1 MKQTVR
7 LDRNDLRILDVLH
20 KCGRLSNAQLAR
32 EVGLSE
38 SACFQRMKRLEQ
50 RQVIT
55 GYQVM
60 VNTRLLGPSIT
71 VMTMVD
77 LDTAKQTD
85 YRKFDTL
92 VEGIAEIVECNLLT
106 GQYDYALKV
115 VTRDL
120 ESYTALIE
128 SLLEAHGRVK
138 QYYSYIVMRQ
148 VKNAP
153 IPASRLVWQGDRP
166 RGGSCGRGCK
176 EMTGDVG
183 PPACA

>member
-1 MKQTVR
+1 MKQLVR

-77 LDTAKQTD
+77 LDTAKQAD

-128 SLLEAHGRVK
+128 GLLEAHGRVK

-153 IPASRLVWQGDRP
+153 IPASRLVWQGI
-166 RGGSCGRGCK
+166 
-176 EMTGDVG
+176 DVEDEVAG
-183 PPACA
+183 AAAKK

>member
-1 MKQTVR
+1 MKQLVR

-20 KCGRLSNAQLAR
+20 KSGRLSNAQLAR

-77 LDTAKQTD
+77 LDTAKQAD

-153 IPASRLVWQGDRP
+153 ISASRLVWQGI
-166 RGGSCGRGCK
+166 
-176 EMTGDVG
+176 DVEEEVAG
-183 PPACA
+183 AAAKK

>member
-20 KCGRLSNAQLAR
+20 KSGRLSNAQLAR

-71 VMTMVD
+71 VITMVD

-92 VEGIAEIVECNLLT
+92 VEGIPEIVECNLLT

-128 SLLEAHGRVK
+128 ELARGARAGEAILFLHRD
-138 QYYSYIVMRQ
+138 
-148 VKNAP
+148 AP
-153 IPASRLVWQGDRP
+153 GQERAHSRITPRLAGHRR
-166 RGGSCGRGCK
+166 RGGSCGRRGK
-176 EMTGDVG
+176 EVTGG
-183 PPACA
+183 AACA

>member
-7 LDRNDLRILDVLH
+7 LDRKDLRILDVLH
-20 KCGRLSNAQLAR
+20 KRGRVSNAQLAR

-38 SACFQRMKRLEQ
+38 SACFQRVKRLEQ
-50 RQVIT
+50 RKVIT

-71 VMTMVD
+71 VLTMVD
-77 LDTAKQTD
+77 LDTAKQAD
-85 YRKFDTL
+85 YRKFDAL
-92 VEGIAEIVECNLLT
+92 VAGIPEIVECNMLT

-115 VTRDL
+115 IARDL

-128 SLLEAHGRVK
+128 GLLEAHGRVK

-153 IPASRLVWQGDRP
+153 IPASRIVWSGVEM
-166 RGGSCGRGCK
+166 GESGS
-176 EMTGDVG
+176 G
-183 PPACA
+183 PTQECPQTR

>member
-1 MKQTVR
+1 MTHMKQTVR

-20 KCGRLSNAQLAR
+20 KSGRLSNAQLAR

-50 RQVIT
+50 RQVIS

-71 VMTMVD
+71 VITMVD

-92 VEGIAEIVECNLLT
+92 IEGIPEIVECNLLT

-148 VKNAP
+148 VKNVP
-153 IPASRLVWQGDRP
+153 ISASRLVWPGV
-166 RGGSCGRGCK
+166 
-176 EMTGDVG
+176 DVEEEAAG
-183 PPACA
+183 AAAKK